1 MQPLIVSY
9 SGIRGVVGESL
20 TEDVALRFGRAF
32 GRLVTARHPA
42 PTFLVGRDTRPSGA
56 ALVRA
61 AMRGLAPFGRLVDL
75 GVVATPTLQFAMG
88 AFAAEAALCVTASH
102 NTSEW
107 NGLKLFL
114 GPDNTVLD
122 GEQMRELRARAEVGE
137 VSTAAPPLSATGP
150 TAGAEERHGEAIR
163 RHVEAVRGRIDAAR
177 VQARRFRVALDSA
190 GGAGQEATEA
200 LLAALGCAVVPVASG
215 RESEPVAEHLGALC
229 RAVVEERC
237 DLGLA
242 QDLDG
247 DRLALVT
254 ERGIAPGE
262 EATLVLAV
270 DHLLRRHSSGRRVV
284 VKNVSTSRAV
294 DDVALRHGATLVE
307 TPVGEV
313 NLSRA
318 LLRETRLGHLAF
330 GGEGNGG
337 VIFPPISAG
346 RDSLVGTA
354 LVLESLA
361 VEGVPLSQRLAALP
375 RYHGRKLR
383 AVLAARD
390 SLALL
395 LPRIEAAFPGGE
407 PIRLD
412 GLKLRFPD
420 GSWFL
425 VRASNTEP
433 IVRVV
438 AESMD
443 PAWVD
448 ETTRR
453 IEGILRAA
461 GGDPA

>member
-1 MQPLIVSY
+1 MQPLIISY
-9 SGIRGVVGESL
+9 SGIRGIAGKSL

-32 GRLVTARHPA
+32 GHLVTRRHA
-42 PTFLVGRDTRPSGA
+42 SPTIVLGRDTRPSGVGLMRGA
-56 ALVRA
+56 I
-61 AMRGLAPFGRLVDL
+61 RGLAPFGRLVDL

-88 AFAAEAALCVTASH
+88 AFSAEAALCITASH
-102 NTSEW
+102 NPSEW

-122 GEQMRELRARAEVGE
+122 GEQMRELRAQVEVE
-137 VSTAAPPLSATGP
+137 ERSTAAPRPAP
-150 TAGAEERHGEAIR
+150 EPEQRHEEAIR
-163 RHVEAVRGRIDAAR
+163 RHVEAVGARVDAAR

-200 LLAALGCAVVPVASG
+200 LLVALGCAVVPVASR
-215 RESEPVAEHLGALC
+215 RESEPVAEHLSDLC

-254 ERGIAPGE
+254 ERGVAPGE
-262 EATLVLAV
+262 ESTLVLAV
-270 DHLLRRHSSGRRVV
+270 DHLLRRFPSGRRVV
-284 VKNVSTSRAV
+284 VKNVATSQAV
-294 DDVALRHGATLVE
+294 DDVVLRHGATLVE

-337 VIFPPISAG
+337 VIFPPISLG

-361 VEGVPLSQRLAALP
+361 VEAVPLSRRLAALP
-375 RYHGRKLR
+375 RYHGKKLR
-383 AVLAARD
+383 AALAPQD
-390 SLALL
+390 SLAVL
-395 LPRIEAAFPGGE
+395 LPRIEAAFPAGE
-407 PIRLD
+407 PSRLD

-420 GSWFL
+420 GSWF
-425 VRASNTEP
+425 VARASNTEP
-433 IVRVV
+433 ILRVV
-438 AESMD
+438 AESPD
-443 PAWVD
+443 AAWVD
-448 ETTRR
+448 ETLGR
-453 IEGILRAA
+453 IEEILGVDR
-461 GGDPA
+461 GC

>member
-1 MQPLIVSY
+1 MTMQPLIISY
-9 SGIRGVVGESL
+9 SGIRGVVGQSL

-32 GRLVTARHPA
+32 GDLVARRHA
-42 PTFLVGRDTRPSGA
+42 SPTILLGRDTRPSGVELLRGA
-56 ALVRA
+56 I
-61 AMRGLAPFGRLVDL
+61 RGLASFGRLVDL

-88 AFAAEAALCVTASH
+88 AFSAEAALCVTASH
-102 NTSEW
+102 NPSEW

-122 GEQMRELRARAEVGE
+122 GDQMRELRARVEAQGT
-137 VSTAAPPLSATGP
+137 STAPSRSVPPP
-150 TAGAEERHGEAIR
+150 EDRHDEAIR
-163 RHVEAVRGRIDAAR
+163 RHVEAVRDRVDAPR
-177 VQARRFRVALDSA
+177 VRARRFRVALDSA

-200 LLAALGCAVVPVASG
+200 LLAALGCDVIPVASH
-215 RESEPVAEHLGALC
+215 RESEPVAEHLSDLC

-254 ERGIAPGE
+254 ERGVAPGE
-262 EATLVLAV
+262 ESTLVLAV
-270 DHLLRRHSSGRRVV
+270 DHLLRRFPSGPRVV
-284 VKNVSTSRAV
+284 VKNVATSRAI
-294 DDVALRHGATLVE
+294 DDVALRRGATLVE
-307 TPVGEV
+307 TRVGEV

-337 VIFPPISAG
+337 VIFPPISPG

-361 VEGVPLSQRLAALP
+361 FEAVPLSRRLEALP

-383 AVLAARD
+383 VALPPGEPLAAL
-390 SLALL
+390 LA
-395 LPRIEAAFPGGE
+395 RVEAAFPGGA
-407 PIRLD
+407 PSRLD
-412 GLKLRFPD
+412 GLKLSFPD
-420 GSWFL
+420 GSWFIA
-425 VRASNTEP
+425 RASNTEP

-438 AESMD
+438 AESPD
-443 PAWVD
+443 AAWVD
-448 ETTRR
+448 PILGR
-453 IEGILRAA
+453 IEALL
-461 GGDPA
+461 GGATA